1 MKYGEISTGNRCE
14 YEKICICGNKHRI
27 LTQRDNF
34 PEYETEIYLLCECG
48 EYVEFIL
55 PVN

>member
-1 MKYGEISTGNRCE
+1 MKLSDIDSLSQVSYRESCT
-14 YEKICICGNKHRI
+14 CGKRHVV

-34 PEYETEIYLLCECG
+34 PEYETEIYILCDCG

>member
-1 MKYGEISTGNRCE
+1 MKIKEIPERRRFPYNSQCTCGAC
-14 YEKICICGNKHRI
+14 YEI
-27 LTQRDNF
+27 LTQRDSY

>member
-1 MKYGEISTGNRCE
+1 MKLQEICEGNRTIYTNNCL
-14 YEKICICGNKHRI
+14 CGNLFEVR
-27 LTQRDNF
+27 TQRDNF
-34 PEYETEIYLLCECG
+34 PEYETAVYVKCDCG

>member
-1 MKYGEISTGNRCE
+1 MKINDIPEDLRVE
-14 YEKICICGNKHRI
+14 YKAKCDCGKVHTI
-27 LTQRDNF
+27 LSQRDSF
-34 PEYETEIYLLCECG
+34 PEYETEIYLLCECT

>member
-1 MKYGEISTGNRCE
+1 MRLDEIPSGLRYEYG
-14 YEKICICGNKHRI
+14 KICDCGRAYSV
-27 LTQRDNF
+27 LTQKNDF
-34 PEYETEIYLLCECG
+34 AEYETEIYLLCSCG